1 MSVLGEIMSVCR
13 ESYQGDAALQ
23 SLLKKGQS
31 FLSLDDLA
39 QVIPGIAAA
48 PEGELADDWT
58 NLVMANPSPATRA
71 QLNAYRDAWIAA
83 NRGMHSAQTAERLAA
98 LQQEIKRGGLAGFVV
113 PRADEH
119 QGEYVPKRAERLHWI
134 SNFGGSAGLVIVL
147 RDRAAIW
154 VDGRYTIQVREQ
166 VDGNLFEIL
175 HLTNSPPE
183 TWIAQHLAAGDKLG
197 FDPWLLTADT
207 AQRFR
212 SAAQQ
217 AGADLVACD
226 SNPLDAVWQDQP
238 AAPIAP
244 VWPQEL
250 LYAGRTS
257 SEKRQQIAE
266 KLANQNRDAAVISAP
281 DAICWLLNIRGGD
294 VPCTPFALGYAILHK
309 DGQVDLFMD
318 RRKFPPATLSHLGN
332 QVTLQQPEAFLGALS
347 QLGAQKARVL
357 VDAATAGVAISEK
370 LREAGAAVSIGEDPC
385 ALPKAMKNPV
395 EIEGT
400 RKAHRRDGAA
410 VAQFLSWLSVEA
422 PKGHL
427 TEIAAADKLAEI
439 RRRND
444 LFRGFSFETISGAG
458 PNAAICHYRVT
469 PETDRKLEMNA
480 IYLVDSGGQYL
491 DGTTDITR
499 TVVIGEPTAEMK
511 DRFTRVLKGHIALG
525 TAKFPRGTTGSQLD
539 ALARRPLWDA
549 GLDFDHGTGHGV
561 GSYLSVHEGPQ
572 RISKMPNR
580 VALEPGMILSNE
592 PGYYKDGEYGIRI
605 ENLVV
610 VQPVDGKPNML
621 QFETITFAPID
632 LNLVDTSIM
641 TRAEIDWLNAYHA
654 KVLDILLPQVDAAT
668 ASWLKTAT
676 RQI

>member
-1 MSVLGEIMSVCR
+1 MSVCR
-13 ESYQGDAALQ
+13 ENYQGDAVLQ

-31 FLSLDDLA
+31 FLSLDELS
-39 QVIPGIAAA
+39 QVISGVAAA
-48 PEGELADDWT
+48 PQGELADDWM
-58 NLVMANPSPATRA
+58 NLVMANPSAATRA
-71 QLNAYRDAWIAA
+71 QLNAYLDQWIAA
-83 NRGMHSAQTAERLAA
+83 NRGMHSTKTAERLAA
-98 LQQEIKRGGLAGFVV
+98 LQQELRRRGLAGFVI

-166 VDGNLFEIL
+166 VDGSLFEIL
-175 HLTNSPPE
+175 HITNSPPE
-183 TWIAQHLAAGDKLG
+183 AWIAQHLAAGDKLG

-212 SAAQQ
+212 GAAQQ

-226 SNPLDAVWQDQP
+226 SNPLDAVWLDQP

-244 VWPQEL
+244 VWPQDL
-250 LYAGRTS
+250 LYAGRS
-257 SEKRQQIAE
+257 SAEKRQQIAE
-266 KLANQNRDAAVISAP
+266 RLAGQGRDAAVISAL
-281 DAICWLLNIRGGD
+281 DSICWLLNIRGGD

-318 RRKFPPATLSHLGN
+318 RRKFPPATLNHLGN
-332 QVTLQQPEAFLGALS
+332 QVTLQQPEAFLPALA
-347 QLGAQKARVL
+347 QLGLQKARVS
-357 VDAATAGVAISEK
+357 VDAATAGIAISEK
-370 LREAGAAVSIGEDPC
+370 LREAGATVSIGEDPC

-422 PKGHL
+422 PKGTL
-427 TEIAAADKLAEI
+427 TEIAAAEKLADI
-439 RRRND
+439 RRHND

-469 PETDRKLEMNA
+469 PETDRRLERNA

-499 TVVIGEPTAEMK
+499 TVIVGQPTPEMK

-525 TAKFPRGTTGSQLD
+525 TARFPRGTTGSQLD
-539 ALARRPLWDA
+539 SLARRPLWDA

-610 VQPVDGKPNML
+610 VQPVDGQPNML

-632 LNLVDTSIM
+632 LELVDRTIM
-641 TRAEIDWLNAYHA
+641 TQTEIDWLNAYHI
-654 KVLDILLPQVDAAT
+654 KVREVLLPQVDESTAA
-668 ASWLKTAT
+668 WLKAAT

>member
-1 MSVLGEIMSVCR
+1 MSVCR
-13 ESYQGDAALQ
+13 ESYQGDAVLQ

-31 FLSLDDLA
+31 FLSLDELSQA
-39 QVIPGIAAA
+39 MPGIAAA
-48 PEGELADDWT
+48 PKGELSDDWM
-58 NLVMANPSPATRA
+58 NLVMAEPSPATRA
-71 QLNAYRDAWIAA
+71 QLNAYRDQWNTA
-83 NRGMHSAQTAERLAA
+83 NHGMHSAQTAERIAA
-98 LQQEIKRGGLAGFVV
+98 LQHEIRRRGLAGFVV

-175 HLTNSPPE
+175 HLTNQPPE
-183 TWIAQHLAAGDKLG
+183 AWIAQHLTAGDKLG

-212 SAAQQ
+212 AAAQQ

-257 SEKRQQIAE
+257 AEKRQQIAE
-266 KLANQNRDAAVISAP
+266 KLAGQGRDAVVISAP
-281 DAICWLLNIRGGD
+281 DSICWLLNIRGGD
-294 VPCTPFALGYAILHK
+294 VPCTPFALGYAILHQN
-309 DGQVDLFMD
+309 GQVDLFMD
-318 RRKFPPATLSHLGN
+318 RRKFPPATLAHLGN
-332 QVTLQQPEAFLGALS
+332 QVTLHQPDAFLAALS
-347 QLGAQKARVL
+347 DLGKQKARVT
-357 VDAATAGVAISEK
+357 VDAATAGIAISEK
-370 LREAGAAVSIGEDPC
+370 LREAGAVVNIGEDPC

-400 RKAHRRDGAA
+400 RRAHRRDGAA
-410 VAQFLSWLSVEA
+410 VAQFLSWLDVEA
-422 PKGHL
+422 PKGQL
-427 TEIAAADKLAEI
+427 TEIAAAEKLAEI
-439 RRRND
+439 RRHND

-469 PETDRKLEMNA
+469 PETDRKLERNA

-539 ALARRPLWDA
+539 SLARRPLWDA

-610 VQPVDGKPNML
+610 VQPVEGNPNML

-632 LNLVDTSIM
+632 LALVDTSIM

-654 KVLDILLPQVDAAT
+654 KVLDILLPQVDVAT
-668 ASWLKTAT
+668 AGWLKTAT